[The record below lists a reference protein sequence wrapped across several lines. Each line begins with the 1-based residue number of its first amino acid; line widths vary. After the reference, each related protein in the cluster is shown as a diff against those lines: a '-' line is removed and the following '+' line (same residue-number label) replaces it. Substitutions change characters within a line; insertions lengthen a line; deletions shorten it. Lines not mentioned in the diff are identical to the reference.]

1 MAVLQLHERRWW
13 VYYNGAGGQQDMG
26 TLGRR
31 NCRVCLNS
39 AASLQ
44 NPPFNSPTKSRLFFH
59 SERCCMVLTAL
70 GIQFRS
76 HVPWPQK
83 QLHLKPFLNC
93 LNSLWAQVGSTTR
106 KPHLCSQ
113 KQGNIGAGGPEQ
125 VFQVGLLVWAQ
136 GHSHGTHF

>member
-1 MAVLQLHERRWW
+1 MIK
-13 VYYNGAGGQQDMG
+13 G
-26 TLGRR
+26 T
-31 NCRVCLNS
+31 S
-39 AASLQ
+39 YASSPAAKPEISV
-44 NPPFNSPTKSRLFFH
+44 PWRH

-125 VFQVGLLVWAQ
+125 VFQ
-136 GHSHGTHF
+136 GTPTFQSRSRS